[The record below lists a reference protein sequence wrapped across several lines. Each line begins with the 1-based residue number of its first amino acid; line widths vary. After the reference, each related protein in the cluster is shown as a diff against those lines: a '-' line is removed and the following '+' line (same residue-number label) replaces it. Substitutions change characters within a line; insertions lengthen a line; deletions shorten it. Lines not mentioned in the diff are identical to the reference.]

1 MSKKLTCK
9 TCGKDR
15 PEDDFQKNRW
25 GRTKVCRKCRKPRAK
40 KVKTPSPKATDGKP
54 PKLDPNSA
62 GYDDMVRED
71 VEVGGEV
78 FDEKTFRIDLKGVGT
93 IHTLKISARQWIAR
107 QCTYYPGMKP
117 EPKYTPEQLKK
128 MSPFDESYDSFWAE
142 GYGRTEQAAIRAVR
156 EDIKTSRRGG

>member
-25 GRTKVCRKCRKPRAK
+25 GRTKVCQKCRKPRVRKAK
-40 KVKTPSPKATDGKP
+40 KEAPSEKP
-54 PKLDPNSA
+54 PKPDPNSA
-62 GYDDMVRED
+62 GYDDAAGED
-71 VEVGGEV
+71 IEVGGEL

-93 IHTLKISARQWIAR
+93 IYTLKLSARQWIAR

-117 EPKYTPEQLKK
+117 TPKYTPAQLKK

-156 EDIKTSRRGG
+156 EDIKTARRGG